1 MFGWLC
7 ATPQFALVFPSK
19 GPGSTS
25 GVGSTLKIF
34 AMSNF
39 EKGKVFPPGTRKAKR
54 MASPL
59 KGQTLWD
66 TWLMGRRRAG
76 EAVSRISAL
85 SRRLSP
91 RDCMSS
97 CCTRRRTTWCR
108 GCKRRGSH
116 ADSSPIWVN
125 LIIISDYYLIS
136 CPIWVNLIIISDCY
150 LISCPIWA
158 GDNSQSSWISY
169 LPGKKFPDESVAVG
183 HQGWSRSTVVQEVYV
198 TSCFAKEL

>member
-85 SRRLSP
+85 SRQLSP

-125 LIIISDYYLIS
+125 LIIIY
-136 CPIWVNLIIISDCY
+136 DCY

-158 GDNSQSSWISY
+158 GDNSQSSWVSY
-169 LPGKKFPDESVAVG
+169 LPGKKFPDGSVAVA

>member
-19 GPGSTS
+19 GPRSTS

-85 SRRLSP
+85 SRRLFP

-116 ADSSPIWVN
+116 ADSSPIWVS
-125 LIIISDYYLIS
+125 LIIILSVAPSEYIWLSYLIV
-136 CPIWVNLIIISDCY
+136 IL
-150 LISCPIWA
+150 
-158 GDNSQSSWISY
+158 
-169 LPGKKFPDESVAVG
+169 SVAPSEREIILSPVEFLTF
-183 HQGWSRSTVVQEVYV
+183 QARSFQMN
-198 TSCFAKEL
+198 L